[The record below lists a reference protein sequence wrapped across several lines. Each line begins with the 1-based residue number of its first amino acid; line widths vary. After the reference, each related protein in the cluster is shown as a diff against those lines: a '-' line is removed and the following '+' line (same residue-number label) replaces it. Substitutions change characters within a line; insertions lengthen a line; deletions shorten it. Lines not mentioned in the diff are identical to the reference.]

1 MTIMRFTWIYTTWPD
16 TGSAQ
21 AAAASLVE
29 ARLCACANI
38 LPGMTS
44 VYRWEGAIE
53 TAQECVMIL
62 KTTDAQASALRQR
75 IMELHPYDTPCLLAL
90 PVDAAASAPD
100 FLAWIAAETA
110 DPGSR

>member
-16 TGSAQ
+16 
-21 AAAASLVE
+21 AAAAEAAAGALVE

-44 VYRWEGAIE
+44 VYSWQGRIE

-62 KTTDAQASALRQR
+62 KTTADEAETLRDR
-75 IMELHPYDTPCLLAL
+75 ILELHPYDTPCILAL
-90 PVDAAASAPD
+90 TVDKAASAAD
-100 FLAWIAAETA
+100 FLAWIAAET
-110 DPGSR
+110 GSPR